1 MPYKRGETW
10 WISYTASDGTYVRR
24 SSGTEDHAAAKALEQ
39 EQRSQAWR
47 EKEMGFDRQRTFE
60 EVMIEYLGHAA
71 QTQRSFD
78 TTQHRV
84 KALRDFFAGRIMNDL
99 AGKDIREYSAIR
111 AKAGKSPATI
121 NRELAALSAAIN
133 WCAVELEWK
142 IPNPVKG
149 RTLREAESRV
159 RWITRAEVDSLCR
172 SARTQRFGDLLEDF
186 IRLAVNTGCR
196 KEEMIG
202 LEWRRV
208 DLANRLVYLEGE
220 HTKAGKRRSIP
231 LNEGAL
237 SALKGRMAFRAEHCP
252 GSPWVFSRRTGEK
265 VVDLSDGFEGACKK
279 AGINDFRIH
288 DLRHTCAAWLVSAGV
303 PLIEVRDLL
312 GHSTVQMTEKYA
324 HLAPARVRDAVSV
337 LDKPMSQSRYTDNPA
352 GRAEGALKLVST

>member
-1 MPYKRGETW
+1 MPYKRGKVW

-60 EVMIEYLGHAA
+60 EVMVEYLNHAA
-71 QTQRSFD
+71 QTQRSFE

-84 KALRDFFAGRIMNDL
+84 KALRTFFAGRIMNDL
-99 AGKDIREYSAIR
+99 AGKDIREYSSLRI
-111 AKAGKSPATI
+111 KAGKSPATI

-133 WCAVELEWK
+133 WGITELEWGL
-142 IPNPVKG
+142 PNPVKG
-149 RTLREAESRV
+149 RTMREPEGRV
-159 RWITRAEVDSLCR
+159 RWITRSEVDALCR
-172 SARTQRFGDLLEDF
+172 VARSQRHGDVLDDF

-196 KEEMIG
+196 KEEMLG

-208 DLANRLVYLEGE
+208 DMANRLIFLEGE
-220 HTKAGKRRSIP
+220 RTKAKKRRSIP
-231 LNEGAL
+231 LNEAAMAVMR
-237 SALKGRMAFRAEHCP
+237 SRMADRAEHCP
-252 GSPWVFSRRTGEK
+252 SSPWVFSRRNGERVADPSTGF
-265 VVDLSDGFEGACKK
+265 DSATKK
-279 AGINDFRIH
+279 AGIADFTIH
-288 DLRHTCAAWLVSAGV
+288 DLRHTCAAWLVTAGV
-303 PLIEVRDLL
+303 PMMEIRDLL
-312 GHSTVQMTEKYA
+312 GHSSVQMTEKYA

>member
-1 MPYKRGETW
+1 MPYKRGKVW

-24 SSGTEDHAAAKALEQ
+24 SAGTEDYAAAKALEQ

-60 EVMIEYLGHAA
+60 EVMVEYLGHAA
-71 QTQRSFD
+71 QVQRSFD

-84 KALRDFFAGRIMNDL
+84 KALREFFAGRIMNDL
-99 AGKDIREYSAIR
+99 SGKDIREYSGLR
-111 AKAGKSPATI
+111 TKAGKSAATI

-133 WCAVELEWK
+133 WCSTELEWK
-142 IPNPVKG
+142 LPNPVKG
-149 RTLREAESRV
+149 RTLREAEGRV
-159 RWITRAEVDSLCR
+159 RWITRGEVESLCR
-172 SARTQRFGDLLEDF
+172 AARTQRNGDMLEDF

-196 KEEMIG
+196 KEEMMG

-220 HTKAGKRRSIP
+220 HTKAKKRRSIP

-237 SALKGRMAFRAEHCP
+237 AALKGRLAFRAEHAP
-252 GSPWVFSRRTGEK
+252 GSPWVFTRRSGEK
-265 VVDLSDGFEGACKK
+265 AIDLSEGFEAACEK
-279 AGINDFRIH
+279 AKISDFRIH

-337 LDKPMSQSRYTDNPA
+337 LDKPMSQSRYTENPA
-352 GRAEGALKLVST
+352 GSGGAPLKLVTA

>member
-1 MPYKRGETW
+1 MPYKRGKVW

-24 SSGTEDHAAAKALEQ
+24 SAGTEDFAAAKALEQ
-39 EQRSQAWR
+39 KERSQAWK

-60 EVMIEYLGHAA
+60 EVMIEYLNHAA

-84 KALRDFFAGRIMNDL
+84 KALREFFAGRVMNDL
-99 AGKDIREYSAIR
+99 AGKDIREYSAGR
-111 AKAGKSPATI
+111 TAAGKSPATI

-133 WCAVELEWK
+133 WCSVELEWK
-142 IPNPVKG
+142 LPNPVKG

-159 RWITRAEVDSLCR
+159 RWITRGEVDSLCR
-172 SARTQRFGDLLEDF
+172 AARSQRNGDMLDDF

-208 DLANRLVYLEGE
+208 DLVNRLVYLEGD

-237 SALKGRMAFRAEHCP
+237 AALKGRMAFRADHCP
-252 GSPWVFSRRTGEK
+252 SSPWVFSRRNGDK
-265 VVDLSDGFEGACKK
+265 VIDLSEGFEAACEK
-279 AGINDFRIH
+279 AAITDFRIH

-337 LDKPMSQSRYTDNPA
+337 LDQTMSQSRYTENPA
-352 GRAEGALKLVST
+352 GRADKALKLVTA